1 MRTLGTMV
9 RDMKVGDLVTWS
21 WGDGKEHGVVIEM
34 GVYAGNKDAKVFWW
48 DSVVM
53 SEKSEEL
60 LVINESR

>member
-1 MRTLGTMV
+1 
-9 RDMKVGDLVTWS
+9 MKVGDLVTWS

-53 SEKSEEL
+53 AEKSEEL
-60 LVINESR
+60 MVINESK